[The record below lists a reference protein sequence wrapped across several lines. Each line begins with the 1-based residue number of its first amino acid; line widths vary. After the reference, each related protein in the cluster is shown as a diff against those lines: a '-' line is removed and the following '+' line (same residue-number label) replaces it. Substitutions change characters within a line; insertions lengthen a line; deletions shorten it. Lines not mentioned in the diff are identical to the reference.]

1 MPRKFEHVLMCRLSK
16 RQRFLYDDFMARA
29 KLVSSSSPFISPGTS
44 RYSRGS
50 HGACRVRGGRY

>member
-29 KLVSSSSPFISPGTS
+29 KLVLIYFLFRIPGPLC
-44 RYSRGS
+44 GS
-50 HGACRVRGGRY
+50 LEAF